1 MSRPARLLPLL
12 LAPVLLAAAQPPGSE
27 EAERQI
33 ERGRQLYV
41 ESTSPSGAEFIAVL
55 GEGLEIEA
63 SAVPCSGC
71 HGRDGRGR
79 PEGGVTPTDITWDR
93 LTRPYG
99 ATAPTGRRHPPYTES
114 LMKRALSLGIDPGG
128 APFQVAMPRYRMS
141 HQDMAD
147 LLAYLKT
154 LGGLRT
160 DPGVGDDTL
169 KIGVLLPPK
178 ETLGGLGQ
186 AVRATLEARLE
197 AANQQ
202 GGIYGRRLELRF
214 FETPGPP
221 GQRREWAA
229 DFLEREGIFAV
240 VAPFFA
246 GAEVELAELFQDQR
260 IPAIGPFTAH
270 PQEEVAVN
278 RYVFYLLPGLAIQ
291 SKALVKLAR
300 ETAGGPVRPVL
311 LAPEGAGLDNAVAAT
326 GKAAAGWAEV
336 AVRRYPREG
345 FAAADLARELAAAK
359 ADPVFFLGS
368 GAEAASLLRAA
379 VPLGWNPRLYV
390 TGAAADAGLFT
401 APGELQGRI
410 FVALPSSPEIGS
422 SAAARYREL
431 AAAAGLPAEHLSAQ
445 ITALGAAEVL
455 LTALTRAGRDLNREK
470 LVETLET
477 FLRVDTGYMPP
488 ISYGPSRRL
497 GARGA
502 FLARVDLGGRRFE
515 PLGGWVEVE

>member
-1 MSRPARLLPLL
+1 MRRPVRLLPLL
-12 LAPVLLAAAQPPGSE
+12 LVPALLTADQPPTSE
-27 EAERQI
+27 EVQRQL

-41 ESTSPSGAEFIAVL
+41 ESTSPSGAEFVAIL

-128 APFQVAMPRYRMS
+128 VPFQVAMPRYRMS
-141 HQDMAD
+141 HQDMND

-154 LGGLRT
+154 LGLRT
-160 DPGVGDDTL
+160 APGVGDDMV

-178 ETLGGLGQ
+178 GALGDLGQ
-186 AVRATLEARLE
+186 AVRATLEARLG

-202 GGIYGRRLELRF
+202 GGIFGRRLELRF

-229 DFLEREGIFAV
+229 DFLEREQIFAV

-246 GAEVELAELFQDQR
+246 GAEAELAGLFEDQQ
-260 IPAIGPFTAH
+260 IPAIGPFTVH
-270 PQEEVAVN
+270 PQEGVAVN
-278 RYVFYLLPGLAIQ
+278 RYVFYLLPGVEIQ
-291 SKALVKLAR
+291 SKALVRLAR
-300 ETAGGPVRPVL
+300 ETAGSPVRPVL
-311 LAPEGAGLDNAVAAT
+311 LAPEGAGLDAAVAAVE
-326 GKAAAGWAEV
+326 KAATGWAEV

-345 FAAADLARELAAAK
+345 FAAADLARELAAEK

-368 GAEAASLLRAA
+368 GTEAASLLSAA
-379 VPLGWNPRLYV
+379 LPLGWQPRLYA
-390 TGAAADAGLFT
+390 TGAAADAGLFA

-422 SAAARYREL
+422 GAAARYREL
-431 AAAAGLPAEHLSAQ
+431 AAAASLPTDNLSAQ
-445 ITALGAAEVL
+445 VTALGAAEVL
-455 LTALTRAGRDLNREK
+455 VTALTRAGRDLDREK

-477 FLRVDTGYMPP
+477 FLRVDTGYLPP

-502 FLARVDLGGRRFE
+502 FLARVDLRGGRFE
-515 PLGGWVEVE
+515 PAGGWVEVE